1 MRYPHYQITYSIF
14 HTSTYSIA
22 MPLFREENFLIIH
35 TGSKHTLFSFGL
47 QDTLSPPQY
56 KLPTVVYLDKST
68 NVYHASNTGNLEE
81 IWPVRASRIV
91 DVKAYQALLK
101 FILQTIISQ
110 YPILTINQVPLLLI
124 VPSLSYSRSAIEQIT
139 RYVFETLEFT
149 AFNVLDLSIASTFG
163 LATMSSAVVVNVG
176 HESSQIM
183 PVIGGTSIK
192 HAGKR
197 LEIGG
202 KSITDELRKLLPHFS
217 EAQITAL
224 KISKIYEVLSDHTE
238 SFYSL
243 DDLKENKSNQ
253 GDDFDVAKLVTEE
266 NQNGI
271 GVSDEKAD
279 GEEENEED
287 KKPNSQLDKNWFK
300 DPISGNKI
308 YVGKERF
315 QGTDKLV
322 DVLATSIY
330 DSLKGIPDLEKR
342 QECFDNIIFT
352 GSTFHIEGLKQ
363 AVIIKLCERHLVRPQ
378 STKKGS
384 KGGQNGVNSAIA
396 AYQQTDEAA
405 EETKSAGP
413 LQNPSLV
420 RLAKHPEYFPE
431 WKRPKEHGGSWLDV
445 YFLGGEIYSK
455 QVFGTN
461 SNHGGDSFID
471 TDIYEERGPQAIWDV
486 VLS

>member
-1 MRYPHYQITYSIF
+1 
-14 HTSTYSIA
+14 

-35 TGSKHTLFSFGL
+35 TGSRHTLFSFGL

-56 KLPTVVYLDKST
+56 KIPSVVFFDKT
-68 NVYHASNTGNLEE
+68 ANVYHASKTGNCEE
-81 IWPVRASRIV
+81 IWPVRGSRVV

-101 FILQTIISQ
+101 FILQTIISR

-124 VPSLSYSRSAIEQIT
+124 VPSISYSRSAIEQIT

-163 LATMSSAVVVNVG
+163 LATMSSALVVNVG
-176 HESSQIM
+176 HESSQVM
-183 PVIGGTSIK
+183 PVIGGTTIK

-197 LEIGG
+197 VNFGG
-202 KSITDELRKLLPHFS
+202 KYITDELRKLLPQFS

-224 KISKIYEVLSDHTE
+224 KISDIYEVLTDQTE
-238 SFYSL
+238 SFYSIA
-243 DDLKENKSNQ
+243 DLKEEKPNQ
-253 GDDFDVAKLVTEE
+253 GENFDVAKLVTEE
-266 NQNGI
+266 NQNGV

-279 GEEENEED
+279 GEEESEEE
-287 KKPNSQLDKNWFK
+287 KKPNNELEKNWFK
-300 DPISGNKI
+300 DPISGNKV

-322 DVLATSIY
+322 EAICDGIY
-330 DSLKGIPDLEKR
+330 ESLQAIPDLDKR
-342 QECFDNIIFT
+342 QECYDNIILT
-352 GSTFHIEGLKQ
+352 GSTFHIKGLKE
-363 AVIIKLCERHLVRPQ
+363 AVIIKLCERYLVRPQ
-378 STKKGS
+378 SSKKGP
-384 KGGQNGVNSAIA
+384 KGGENGVNSAIA
-396 AYQQTDEAA
+396 AYQQTDEAT

-413 LQNPSLV
+413 LQNPSSV

-445 YFLGGEIYSK
+445 YFLGGEIYCK
-455 QVFGTN
+455 QVFGAN

-471 TDIYEERGPQAIWDV
+471 TDIYEEKGPQAIWDV

>member
-1 MRYPHYQITYSIF
+1 
-14 HTSTYSIA
+14 
-22 MPLFREENFLIIH
+22 MPLFREENFLIVH
-35 TGSKHTLFSFGL
+35 TGSKHTIFSFGL
-47 QDTLSPPQY
+47 LDSLSPPQY
-56 KLPTVVYLDKST
+56 RIPTAVYLDKST
-68 NVYHASNTGNLEE
+68 NVYHASNTGGLEE
-81 IWPVRASRIV
+81 IWPVRAARIV
-91 DVKAYQALLK
+91 DIKAYQALLK
-101 FILQTIISQ
+101 FILQTIIAK

-124 VPSLSYSRSAIEQIT
+124 VPSLSYSRLAIEQIT

-163 LATMSSAVVVNVG
+163 LANMSSAVVVNVG
-176 HESSQIM
+176 HESSQVM
-183 PVIGGTSIK
+183 PVIGGASIK

-202 KSITDELRKLLPHFS
+202 KSINDELLKLLPHLS
-217 EAQITAL
+217 QAQITAL
-224 KISKIYEVLSDHTE
+224 KLSKIYEVLSDHSG

-243 DDLKENKSNQ
+243 ADLQENKNELAEE
-253 GDDFDVAKLVTEE
+253 FDVAKLVTEE
-266 NQNGI
+266 NQNGV
-271 GVSDEKAD
+271 GVSDEKA
-279 GEEENEED
+279 EEEETEGE
-287 KKPNSQLDKNWFK
+287 KKPNSELEKNWFK

-322 DVLATSIY
+322 DALATAIY
-330 DSLKGIPDLEKR
+330 ESLRAVPDLDKR
-342 QECFDNIIFT
+342 QECFDNIILT

-363 AVIIKLCERHLVRPQ
+363 AVIIKICERYLVRPP
-378 STKKGS
+378 SSKKGN
-384 KGGQNGVNSAIA
+384 KGAASSVNSAIA

-420 RLAKHPEYFPE
+420 RLAKYPEYFPE
-431 WKRPKEHGGSWLDV
+431 WKRPKQYGGSWLDV

>member
-1 MRYPHYQITYSIF
+1 
-14 HTSTYSIA
+14 

-35 TGSKHTLFSFGL
+35 TGSQHTLFTFGL
-47 QDTLSPPQY
+47 QDSLSPPQY
-56 KLPTVVYLDKST
+56 KIPTAVYLDKSS
-68 NVYHASNTGNLEE
+68 NVYHPANTGNYEE
-81 IWPVRASRIV
+81 IWPVQSSRIV
-91 DVKAYQALLK
+91 DIKAYQALLK
-101 FILQTIISQ
+101 FVLQTIISR
-110 YPILTINQVPLLLI
+110 YPILTINQVSLLLI
-124 VPSLSYSRSAIEQIT
+124 VPSLSYSRSAVEQIT

-149 AFNVLDLSIASTFG
+149 AFNILDLSIASTFG
-163 LATMSSAVVVNVG
+163 LATMSSALVVNVG
-176 HESSQIM
+176 HESSQVM
-183 PVIGGTSIK
+183 PVIGGTAIK

-202 KSITDELRKLLPHFS
+202 KSITDELRKLLPHLS

-224 KISKIYEVLSDHTE
+224 KHSKIYEVLSDHSE

-243 DDLKENKSNQ
+243 ADLKEDKTNQ
-253 GDDFDVAKLVTEE
+253 DDDFDVAKLVTEE

-279 GEEENEED
+279 DNESEEE
-287 KKPNSQLDKNWFK
+287 KKPNSELEKNWFK

-308 YVGKERF
+308 YIGKERF
-315 QGTDKLV
+315 QGADKLV
-322 DVLATSIY
+322 DALCTAIY
-330 DSLKGIPDLEKR
+330 ESLQAIPDLDKR
-342 QECFDNIIFT
+342 QECYDNIILT

-363 AVIIKLCERHLVRPQ
+363 SVIFKLCERYLVRPPN
-378 STKKGS
+378 TKKGR
-384 KGGQNGVNSAIA
+384 KVTENGINSTIA
-396 AYQQTDEAA
+396 AYQQTDDASQDS
-405 EETKSAGP
+405 KGSGP

-420 RLAKHPEYFPE
+420 KLAKHPDYLPE

-455 QVFGTN
+455 QVFGAN

-486 VLS
+486 VL